1 LFRERRD
8 ARFLLEIRS
17 RTTTNG
23 VDMRKPVAVLTRILL
38 TSTVVAAITGCSQ
51 SGKASDTA
59 VAVEARPSVP
69 VEAVNGTNFHLLDF
83 VAWNNRDMD
92 MFRRLHTADVKVDM
106 MGVTEGIDAHV
117 AAVQPMLSGPSAGR
131 IVQHWPIVAQG
142 EWTCMVGTIMPGNAK
157 MVTAAKWRDG
167 AVSEE
172 YILMKL
178 LKPGSPRPALSG
190 LPMMN
195 ISNQNGDL
203 KRQIGAEPGWSCL
216 LDRSADG
223 KTMTIIL
230 DKTGGTATDEMIFT
244 K

>member
-1 LFRERRD
+1 
-8 ARFLLEIRS
+8 
-17 RTTTNG
+17 
-23 VDMRKPVAVLTRILL
+23 MRKSMALLTRILL
-38 TSTVVAAITGCSQ
+38 TSAVVAVIAGCSQ
-51 SGKASDTA
+51 SGKAPSKTA

-69 VEAVNGTNFHLLDF
+69 MEVVNGTNFHLLDF
-83 VAWNNRDMD
+83 VAWNNKDMD

-142 EWTCMVGTIMPGNAK
+142 EWTCMVGLIMPGNAK

-178 LKPGSPRPALSG
+178 LKAGSPRPALSG
-190 LPMMN
+190 SPMMN

-230 DKTGGTATDEMIFT
+230 GKSGGTATDEMIFT